1 MKHTIQ
7 TGFKPYR
14 PAPAPVVVKG
24 TGDTARLF
32 QSLKDN
38 VEEFVQMAIQE
49 FLTNKGFKRTLV
61 AFQNEQQTIS
71 NVRPSDESWYKVSDY
86 IDLVGIREATRKRG
100 EATYSTVLE
109 SMVLFLKSQRES
121 KLSSAKSA
129 PVLAAVPRDDEA
141 QDPRISTNPLKDCD
155 PVFLY
160 AEQQRAKA
168 EMEAAEADR
177 RARRQQEAESE
188 SQQGSSV
195 REMLSS
201 SGTHKAASNSGR
213 RRPRKVKTRRNESN
227 SVHDLQRRLA
237 SSRSPSAKP
246 RTAKVK
252 SRTTAS
258 FPMLGKPRQSR
269 TATLGGRK
277 RHLMSTDMMDEMS
290 MLHSGS
296 VGPSEEKWIPLENR
310 LRMLKREME
319 AFKYNNDRHTK
330 HLEDLHKSQPRGAE
344 LERAKKR
351 EHYSGKKKKRCSLCE
366 QQFALVN
373 LPLAISYKAILDL
386 RTSWGVDVEAME
398 PNPNMARFP
407 HYYNEVRVCTFCAQF
422 FDEKSSY
429 RAIAAPKSANGSSPS
444 PSS

>member
-188 SQQGSSV
+188 
-195 REMLSS
+195 
-201 SGTHKAASNSGR
+201 
-213 RRPRKVKTRRNESN
+213 
-227 SVHDLQRRLA
+227 
-237 SSRSPSAKP
+237 
-246 RTAKVK
+246 
-252 SRTTAS
+252 
-258 FPMLGKPRQSR
+258 
-269 TATLGGRK
+269 
-277 RHLMSTDMMDEMS
+277 
-290 MLHSGS
+290 
-296 VGPSEEKWIPLENR
+296 
-310 LRMLKREME
+310 
-319 AFKYNNDRHTK
+319 
-330 HLEDLHKSQPRGAE
+330 
-344 LERAKKR
+344 
-351 EHYSGKKKKRCSLCE
+351 
-366 QQFALVN
+366 
-373 LPLAISYKAILDL
+373 
-386 RTSWGVDVEAME
+386 
-398 PNPNMARFP
+398 
-407 HYYNEVRVCTFCAQF
+407 
-422 FDEKSSY
+422 
-429 RAIAAPKSANGSSPS
+429 
-444 PSS
+444 